1 MDETQQSPFDAG
13 VGPLSGGYRDV
24 NYYRVLDVG
33 ANASRIEIREAYLRL
48 KNAYGAGSAALYSLI
63 SEEEAGE
70 QMALIEEA
78 FRVLNDEVA
87 RRDYDRKLG
96 SLDGGVRQGA
106 AAQAPTRAPSLG
118 DTVGVG
124 VGIGPDSDLGGE
136 RIRTTRSTLPI
147 IKLKANRAAEGE
159 IQTKLLGIL
168 ETSDPGDGDLFRR
181 LREAVGVSEEEMC
194 DRTKVSIAYVRGIE
208 QNRFERLPQAVYV
221 KGFLRSYFRYLCV
234 PDAEK
239 LVAAFSAR
247 LTDWQANRKA

>member
-1 MDETQQSPFDAG
+1 MDEQHTSFDAARG
-13 VGPLSGGYRDV
+13 APLGGLSGV

-63 SEEEAGE
+63 SEEEAEG
-70 QMALIEEA
+70 QMALVEEA
-78 FRVLNDEVA
+78 FRVLNDEVS

-96 SLDGGVRQGA
+96 AVAATSPDGTRQGA
-106 AAQAPTRAPSLG
+106 AALG
-118 DTVGVG
+118 DYAPPAEAPLFGSAG
-124 VGIGPDSDLGGE
+124 DALGGD
-136 RIRTTRSTLPI
+136 RIRTTRSSLPI
-147 IKLKANRAAEGE
+147 IKLKANRAADGDT
-159 IQTKLLGIL
+159 QSKLVAIM
-168 ETSDPGDGDLFRR
+168 EDSDPGDGDLFRR

-194 DRTKVSIAYVRGIE
+194 ERTKVSIAYVRGIE